1 LHPEIFGEQCAQKER
16 LSEDLRRAEYIR
28 FGDCHFLVSINI
40 PGAFAGVTV
49 GIYESAHIL

>member
-16 LSEDLRRAEYIR
+16 FSEDLRRAEYIR

-40 PGAFAGVTV
+40 SGAFAGVTV